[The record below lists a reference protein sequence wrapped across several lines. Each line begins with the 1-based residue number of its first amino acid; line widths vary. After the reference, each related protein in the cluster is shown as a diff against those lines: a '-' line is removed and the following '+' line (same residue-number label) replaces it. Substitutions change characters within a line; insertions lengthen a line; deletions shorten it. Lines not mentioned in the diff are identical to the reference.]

1 MTDKEKKS
9 YILSNWNISSGARIT
24 DMLKRYFIQKKE
36 NPLEIPA
43 KSVDEAVSLAQQIIV

>member
-9 YILSNWNISSGARIT
+9 YILSNWNRSSGVIIT
-24 DMLKRYFIQKKE
+24 EMLKKYFIQKKE